1 LDLVLCFTEYIP
13 KLIISNK
20 KLIWKNLD
28 TVSTTQFELTDGS
41 TTSQP
46 K

>member
-1 LDLVLCFTEYIP
+1 LVN
-13 KLIISNK
+13 SNK
-20 KLIWKNLD
+20 ESILKNLSTD
-28 TVSTTQFELTDGS
+28 STTQFELTNDS